1 MRVPDNI
8 YLQVCMECP
17 KEDCKNCRFEDL
29 VDNVTWCR
37 DRIFKND
44 FEYISKKSLLNWATT
59 FHAMSL
65 NDMERKT
72 MQKVIDKIESYK

>member
-1 MRVPDNI
+1 MEAPEKI

-17 KEDCKNCRFEDL
+17 EEDCKNCRFEDL
-29 VDNVTWCR
+29 VDNVTWCK

-44 FEYISKKSLLNWATT
+44 FEYISKKSLLNWANV
-59 FHAMSL
+59 FYAMSM
-65 NDMERKT
+65 NDMEKKT